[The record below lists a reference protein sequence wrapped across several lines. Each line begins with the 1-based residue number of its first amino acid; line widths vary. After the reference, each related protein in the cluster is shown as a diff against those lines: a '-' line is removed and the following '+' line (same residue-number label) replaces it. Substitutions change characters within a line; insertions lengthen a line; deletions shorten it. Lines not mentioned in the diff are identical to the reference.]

1 MPHGICISVLD
12 GHPPSFMNI
21 YACTTFQKDSAP
33 RYKAKSVMNWF
44 QTKNVRV
51 LKWPENSPDFNPV
64 EHLWT
69 LIKKKFSTLNPT
81 TLDELKRTIKDI
93 WCKGIDQNVCKNLTI
108 TMPSR
113 IQNVIKNKV
122 YRTSTSATTII

>member
-1 MPHGICISVLD
+1 M
-12 GHPPSFMNI
+12 
-21 YACTTFQKDSAP
+21 
-33 RYKAKSVMNWF
+33 
-44 QTKNVRV
+44 
-51 LKWPENSPDFNPV
+51 LKWPENSPDFNPI

-69 LIKKKFSTLNPT
+69 LIKKKFSRLNPT

-122 YRTSTSATTII
+122 YRTNTSATTIIWIMLEMLRMIGVCFKFCYVN